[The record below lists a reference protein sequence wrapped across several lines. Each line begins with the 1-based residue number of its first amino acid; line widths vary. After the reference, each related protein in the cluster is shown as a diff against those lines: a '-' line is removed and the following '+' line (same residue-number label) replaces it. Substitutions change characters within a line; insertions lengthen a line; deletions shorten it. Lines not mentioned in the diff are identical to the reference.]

1 MKNTKNTNEVSE
13 KVPYTTIEK
22 LAEILCGVLMAAS
35 LAFYIHLVSQGG
47 AADIIAVML
56 IATAVYIVL
65 TGLSVHPE
73 LISKPEHL
81 HRNRRIL
88 LAVKTVLIALWLA
101 ALVMMTF
108 PVYRVAVYL

>member
-1 MKNTKNTNEVSE
+1 MKKVTNDIPE
-13 KVPYTTIEK
+13 KIPYTTVEK

-35 LAFYIHLVSQGG
+35 LAFYTHLVYTGG
-47 AADIIAVML
+47 SVSDIIVVMM

-73 LISKPEHL
+73 LISKSEHL

-101 ALVMMTF
+101 ALVIMTF
-108 PVYRVAVYL
+108 PVYDVAVYL